1 MPASYIATRSRS
13 TVGRVVDAGER
24 DARDRLVGSTA
35 ATLLAAADRPGGPGA
50 AGMGGAQGEQRD
62 PGLEP
67 LARPEPGEG
76 GDHHPVAVE
85 AGDRAAEP
93 PAATEVD
100 VDVDR
105 ARLLPLGDRL
115 DHLRDRRRLGGEP
128 LPEAPAEPT
137 RRQDAASP
145 LGGEGLVGGAA
156 AEQVAQQ
163 PVANAPLLEVVELDR
178 HSVGDLLALVE
189 LGNAEPVAQER
200 PHGVQEELHQRREL
214 EVGRW
219 LWRQVGGRQRADRDP
234 VAGGGTS
241 ARERGTVEGER
252 HGRLR
257 GCGRRRTGAGAR
269 PGRGRGR
276 RRRCHRVRRAAR
288 RGGRRA
294 GGAGRWSRWRRC
306 R

>member
-13 TVGRVVDAGER
+13 TSA
-24 DARDRLVGSTA
+24 ASSTPA
-35 ATLLAAADRPGGPGA
+35 NATRATASPGA
-50 AGMGGAQGEQRD
+50 PWRPFSPRPIAPADQERPGMGGAQGEQRD

-76 GDHHPVAVE
+76 GDHDPVAVE
-85 AGDRAAEP
+85 AGDRAPEP

-115 DHLRDRRRLGGEP
+115 DHLRDRRRVGGEP

-137 RRQDAASP
+137 RRQDAAPP

-163 PVANAPLLEVVELDR
+163 PVAHAPLLEVVELDR
-178 HSVGDLLALVE
+178 QSVGDLLALVE
-189 LGNAEPVAQER
+189 LGDAEPVAQER
-200 PHGVQEELHQRREL
+200 PHRVQEELHQGREL

-219 LWRQVGGRQRADRDP
+219 LRRQVGGRQRRRPRPGRRRRPGLPRA
-234 VAGGGTS
+234 
-241 ARERGTVEGER
+241 R
-252 HGRLR
+252 HGRR
-257 GCGRRRTGAGAR
+257 RTARAAGGCARRRTGAGAR
-269 PGRGRGR
+269 PARGRGR
-276 RRRCHRVRRAAR
+276 RRRCRRVRRAAR

-294 GGAGRWSRWRRC
+294 GGAGRWSR
-306 R
+306 